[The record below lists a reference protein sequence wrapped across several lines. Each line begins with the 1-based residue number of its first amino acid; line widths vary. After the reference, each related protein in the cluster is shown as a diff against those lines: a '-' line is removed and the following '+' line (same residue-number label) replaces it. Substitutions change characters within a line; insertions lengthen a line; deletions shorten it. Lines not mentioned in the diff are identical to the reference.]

1 MKRINDDGS
10 AELADAMQSL
20 EACIIEMGV
29 FAVVT
34 T

>member
-1 MKRINDDGS
+1 MERTNDDGL
-10 AELADAMQSL
+10 AELADAVQSV
-20 EACIIEMGV
+20 EAGIIEMGV